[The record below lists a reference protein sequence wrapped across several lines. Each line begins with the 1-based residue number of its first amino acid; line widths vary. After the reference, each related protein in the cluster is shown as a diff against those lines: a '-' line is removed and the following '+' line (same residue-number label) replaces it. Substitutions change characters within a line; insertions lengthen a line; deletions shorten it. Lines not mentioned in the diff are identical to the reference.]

1 MDKSDYKDY
10 YNFLSK
16 RSRLALYYR
25 RFYLYPFLSRFLSGR
40 VMDVGCG
47 IGDFLK
53 FYKQSVGVDINPRN
67 IDYCKKRGL
76 SMYLVKDGRYPFENG
91 SFDGAII
98 DNVLEHL
105 DDPLP
110 TLKEIHRVLVPYG
123 TLIVGVPG
131 RKGHD
136 SAPDHKK
143 FYSVETLVNV
153 LYGANFRVKKI
164 LHMPF
169 RSKWL
174 DKNARQYCIYG
185 IFDRIK
191 A

>member
-40 VMDVGCG
+40 VLDVGCG

-53 FYKQSVGVDINPRN
+53 FYKQSVGVDINPWN

-76 SMYLVKDGRYPFENG
+76 STYLVKDGRYPFENG

-105 DDPLP
+105 DDPLS
-110 TLKEIHRVLVPYG
+110 TLTEIHRVLIPYG
-123 TLIVGVPG
+123 TMIVGVPG
-131 RKGHD
+131 KKGYESD
-136 SAPDHKK
+136 PDHKR
-143 FYSVETLVNV
+143 FYDESSLKDFIIRFGFTWMQTL
-153 LYGANFRVKKI
+153 R
-164 LHMPF
+164 MPF
-169 RSKWL
+169 RFPGFNRFLS
-174 DKNARQYCIYG
+174 QYCIYG
-185 IFDRIK
+185 IFRYSV
-191 A
+191 